1 MRPASILAL
10 IPLALSLGLL
20 ANAYDHKFDSREYVD
35 ELSVREDHFGNALA
49 AREIL
54 SEISTR
60 ELVNV
65 LSERL
70 ERRDDRIC
78 KKCGM
83 KEGSEGSDLC
93 NTKRPQHSLT
103 QTDGKWSCSKCRG
116 KWNTRALGAAET
128 RVYEDADIVP
138 AF

>member
-20 ANAYDHKFDSREYVD
+20 ANAYDHTFDSREYVD
-35 ELSVREDHFGNALA
+35 ELSVREDHFGKALA
-49 AREIL
+49 TREIL

-70 ERRDDRIC
+70 ERRNRTC
-78 KKCGM
+78 KKCGTM
-83 KEGSEGSDLC
+83 VGSGDDKC
-93 NTKRPQHSLT
+93 PTTKPQHSLT
-103 QTDGKWSCSKCRG
+103 QGTDGKWSCGICGYKS
-116 KWNTRALGAAET
+116 NTRALGAAET